1 MANEKRTGN
10 YVPSIVGVSTVDG
23 QTTLP
28 IGSIPITNVNPLA
41 MALVDGAG
49 TQITSF
55 GGGTQYTEGDIDAS
69 ITGTALMWEDTSDT
83 LRAVSAAKPLP
94 VNIVSGSS
102 SGTEYADGAARGTAT
117 GSLSMV
123 DDGTNI
129 QSMRGDSSGRPQ
141 VNIEQINGVAP
152 SMGNGASGTGVQ
164 RVTIANDST
173 GMLATLTT
181 LTGSGI
187 AHDGADS
194 GNPHKVGAYATNAN
208 RTRVANADR
217 TDLIADLAGR
227 LVVQLGHV
235 REMRGKQTT
244 TISASTSE
252 TTIVTAAAS
261 TYKDLVALIISNT
274 STSTN
279 TRIDFRDTTAGT
291 VLFSL
296 QAPANQTVGF
306 SLAGHSIPQ
315 TTVNTNWTAQ
325 CGTSTTDIRI
335 LAIFENNT

>member
-55 GGGTQYTEGDIDAS
+55 GGGTQYTEDAAAAADP
-69 ITGTALMWEDTSDT
+69 IGTALNLIRKDT
-83 LRAVSAAKPLP
+83 LAALT
-94 VNIVSGSS
+94 S
-102 SGTEYADGAARGTAT
+102 TDGDNVAARGTDKGELYVKHADAIVLGAGT
-117 GSLSMV
+117 AGIGKLTANSGV
-123 DDGTNI
+123 DI
-129 QSMRGDSSGRPQ
+129 GDVDILTMPNVVIG
-141 VNIEQINGVAP
+141 
-152 SMGNGASGTGVQ
+152 SGT
-164 RVTIANDST
+164 VTT
-173 GMLATLTT
+173 VTT
-181 LTGSGI
+181 LTGGGV

-194 GNPHKVGAYATNAN
+194 GNPHKVGAYAANAN

-274 STSTN
+274 SASTN